1 MEKRVDLC
9 YPEQET
15 WFICWDNERQN
26 IMAYDSITPIQC
38 LGTKWVEIDY
48 YIVKDLWIEVL
59 NNNGIDTEY
68 L

>member
-15 WFICWDNERQN
+15 YFICWDNERQN
-26 IMAYDSITPIQC
+26 IKSYDSVTPIQC
-38 LGTKWVEIDY
+38 LGTKWDEIDY
-48 YIVKDLWIEVL
+48 YIVKDLWLEVL
-59 NNNGIDTEY
+59 NNNGIDIEY

>member
-9 YPEQET
+9 YTEQET
-15 WFICWDNERQN
+15 YFICWDNERQN
-26 IMAYDSITPIQC
+26 IKSYDSVTPIQC
-38 LGTKWVEIDY
+38 LGTKWDEIDY
-48 YIVKDLWIEVL
+48 YIIKDLWLEVL

>member
-15 WFICWDNERQN
+15 YFICWDNEREN
-26 IMAYDSITPIQC
+26 IMAYDSVTLIQC
-38 LGTKWVEIDY
+38 LGTKWDEIDY